1 MYYPGVTS
9 VNNGTGGV
17 FSIYLDRSVFVAQ
30 PAALATGLAQLWT
43 NQNAGVPPGALVIQL
58 QNQVQYICSGGLE
71 SKERIDWNEF
81 KDFV

>member
-1 MYYPGVTS
+1 
-9 VNNGTGGV
+9 
-17 FSIYLDRSVFVAQ
+17 
-30 PAALATGLAQLWT
+30 
-43 NQNAGVPPGALVIQL
+43 LVIQL